1 MAASSGVA
9 GSGSSIFDR
18 EAARYDAWFDSPD
31 GRVLFR
37 TEVDAVRRLLVGL
50 PGPWLEVG
58 VGTGR
63 FAEALG
69 VPFGVDPARGA
80 LHLARR
86 RGIRVALAQGEAL
99 PFPDRRFGA
108 VLLIVTLC
116 FAEPH
121 GLLVEIR
128 RVLSPAGGLI
138 VADILRDSPWGHR
151 YLRLKEADHPFYRHA
166 TFYGFEELEHLLAEA
181 GLVTRRVSS
190 AITPASR
197 RVSNCRAGVRR
208 PASGVVVCMRSGT
221 GKVTV
226 DFSCGGLFH

>member
-1 MAASSGVA
+1 MAGSSGVA
-9 GSGSSIFDR
+9 AAGNSIFDR

-50 PGPWLEVG
+50 PAPWLEVG

-63 FAEALG
+63 FAGALG
-69 VPFGVDPARGA
+69 VPFGVDPACSA

-86 RGIRVALAQGEAL
+86 RGIRVALARGEAL

-121 GLLVEIR
+121 GLLAEAR
-128 RVLSPAGGLI
+128 RVLDPAGRLI
-138 VADILRDSPWGHR
+138 VADIL
-151 YLRLKEADHPFYRHA
+151 
-166 TFYGFEELEHLLAEA
+166 
-181 GLVTRRVSS
+181 
-190 AITPASR
+190 
-197 RVSNCRAGVRR
+197 
-208 PASGVVVCMRSGT
+208 
-221 GKVTV
+221 VTV
-226 DFSCGGLFH
+226 RGAVVSAAEGG